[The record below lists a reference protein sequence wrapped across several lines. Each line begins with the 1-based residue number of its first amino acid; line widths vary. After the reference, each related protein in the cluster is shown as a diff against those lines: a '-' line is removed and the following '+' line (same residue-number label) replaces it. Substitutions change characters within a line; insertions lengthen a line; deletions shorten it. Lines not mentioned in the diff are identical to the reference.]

1 MDCLELHYTQAAR
14 PVVSVYSVEDADKVN
29 TTVALPAVF
38 TAPIRT
44 DIVQFVHT
52 K

>member
-1 MDCLELHYTQAAR
+1 M
-14 PVVSVYSVEDADKVN
+14 SVYSVENADQVN

-38 TAPIRT
+38 TSPIRT

-52 K
+52 KQGAVERRDG

>member
-1 MDCLELHYTQAAR
+1 M
-14 PVVSVYSVEDADKVN
+14 SVYAVDDADKVN

-52 K
+52 KWDERVGRDV